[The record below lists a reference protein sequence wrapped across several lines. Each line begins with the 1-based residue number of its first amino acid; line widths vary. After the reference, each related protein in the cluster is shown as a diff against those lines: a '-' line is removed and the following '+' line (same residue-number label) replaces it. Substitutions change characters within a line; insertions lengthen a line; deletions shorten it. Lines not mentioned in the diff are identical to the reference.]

1 MKSFVRIKEVY
12 GNLYA
17 YEITPYYD
25 KKTKNTKQKSRYLG
39 VYKDGKIMPKRIK
52 LPVCVFDYGE
62 FLPFQKILD
71 EMPVVEILKS
81 FLSEKQVNTILALTF
96 NRLIR
101 PVAANNV
108 RSWYEGTYLSKLY
121 GDLPLSSQS
130 ISDFMGQIGRSSL
143 ARDFS
148 EEFIKSVADGG
159 PLLYDIT
166 SLSSASRLMDVLEW
180 GYNRDLLQLPQLNL
194 SIIAHKDSGIPLFFD
209 VYPGSV
215 ADVTTLKNTIMKL
228 DAFGLETPTLILDRG
243 FFSETNILE
252 LLERRYNFIMQAPFS
267 SKSIR
272 SLAAK
277 ARGSIESPENLVMYN
292 GSTVFVEKI
301 RFNAGEKVVD
311 GFIYYDLRREKGEKS
326 LFYDQL
332 YTAIDRLKKRRLKA
346 GEKPSKVFQDISKGL
361 SKYLSWSVRDRMFDI
376 KVKKKAVA
384 QRVNRMGFTVLLCQ
398 GGYGWEEALGWIRER
413 DVIEKI
419 FMRLKNDLEATPTR
433 AQKTEVVKGWIFVT
447 FLSLI
452 LRARLLKICAE
463 TGVSEKYSIPALLL
477 VLGRLKKVE
486 LSDGS
491 MIVTEVTKKQRE
503 IFEKMN
509 LTP

>member
-1 MKSFVRIKEVY
+1 MKPFVRVKEVN

-39 VYKDGKIMPKRIK
+39 TYKDGEITPKRTK

-71 EMPVVEILKS
+71 ELQVAKILQS
-81 FLSEKQVNTILALTF
+81 LLSENRVNTLLALTF

-108 RSWYEGTYLSKLY
+108 KKWYEGTYLSKIY

-130 ISDFMGQIGRSSL
+130 ISDFMEQIGKSSL

-148 EEFIKSVADGG
+148 EELIKSIADGG

-166 SLSSASRLMDVLEW
+166 SLSSASKLVDILEW
-180 GYNRDLLQLPQLNL
+180 GYNRDHTSLPQMNL
-194 SIIAHKDSGIPLFFD
+194 SIIAHKDSGIPLYFD

-215 ADVTTLKNTIMKL
+215 PDVSTLKNTITKL
-228 DAFGLETPTLILDRG
+228 DAFGLKTPTLILDRG
-243 FFSETNILE
+243 FFSETNVLD
-252 LLERRYNFIMQAPFS
+252 LLEKQHDFIMQASFS
-267 SKSIR
+267 SKTIK
-272 SLAAK
+272 SLVAE
-277 ARGSIESPENLVMYN
+277 ARGSIESPENMVMYN
-292 GSTVFVEKI
+292 GGILFVNKVKI
-301 RFNAGEKVVD
+301 NIGDEVVD
-311 GFIYYDLRREKGEKS
+311 GFVYYDLKREKEEKS
-326 LFYDQL
+326 VFYGHL
-332 YTAIDRLKKRRLKA
+332 YTVVDRLKKRRLRE
-346 GEKPSKVFQDISKGL
+346 GEKPSKVFQDISRDF
-361 SKYLSWSVRDRMFDI
+361 SRYLTWSVHGRVFDI
-376 KVKKKAVA
+376 RVKKKAVS
-384 QRVNRMGFTVLLCQ
+384 QRVNRMGFNVLLCQ
-398 GGYGWEEALGWIRER
+398 GGYSGEEALRWIRER

-419 FMRLKNDLEATPTR
+419 FMMLKNDLEATPLR

-452 LRARLLKICAE
+452 LRARLLKMCAE
-463 TGVSEKYSIPALLL
+463 TGVSEEYSIPGLLL

-491 MIVTEVTKKQRE
+491 MIVTEATKKQKE
-503 IFEKMN
+503 IFKKMN
-509 LTP
+509 LKP